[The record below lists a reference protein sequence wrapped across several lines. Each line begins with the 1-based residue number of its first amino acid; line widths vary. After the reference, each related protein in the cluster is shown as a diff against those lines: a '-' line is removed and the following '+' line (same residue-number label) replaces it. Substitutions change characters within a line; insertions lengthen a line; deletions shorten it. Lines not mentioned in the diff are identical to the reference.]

1 MTLLASELTTSS
13 TPPSLPAAA
22 PISPM
27 APRTKSIGSISL
39 VPTAGE
45 SSPTSILVDVT
56 ANCPAGEKEL
66 KRMQQYSD
74 ELFLPE
80 EMIYENSLIKVWSI
94 EEEQPT
100 GTSSHSSSSSSQ
112 FPMMRLQEEATYDKK
127 AFGSLSRHE
136 QTKEKK
142 PAVAETAPVTPM
154 QLIDALDGLEI
165 DSDSDM
171 DDLFMTLPPTSIAL
185 RPRLSPSP
193 LSPLAIDID
202 ESHNSSGSTVSSGST
217 NTVVLDASMHSL
229 HLDEE
234 LMKPTR
240 PPRGHRRNHRRNQSH
255 FDFQF
260 K

>member
-1 MTLLASELTTSS
+1 MALLASELTTSS

-22 PISPM
+22 PLSPM
-27 APRTKSIGSISL
+27 GPRTKSIGSISL

-66 KRMQQYSD
+66 KRMQRYSD

-80 EMIYENSLIKVWSI
+80 EMIYENALIKVWSI
-94 EEEQPT
+94 EEEEPI
-100 GTSSHSSSSSSQ
+100 GASNHSSSSSPS
-112 FPMMRLQEEATYDKK
+112 PMMRLQEEATYDKK
-127 AFGSLSRHE
+127 AFDSLSRHE
-136 QTKEKK
+136 QTKERKT
-142 PAVAETAPVTPM
+142 AVAETAPVTPVE
-154 QLIDALDGLEI
+154 LRDTLDGLDI

-171 DDLFMTLPPTSIAL
+171 DDLFLTLPPTSIAL

-202 ESHNSSGSTVSSGST
+202 ESHNSSGSTVSSEST
-217 NTVVLDASMHSL
+217 NTVVLDASIHSL
-229 HLDEE
+229 NLDEE

-240 PPRGHRRNHRRNQSH
+240 PSRGHRRNHRRNQSH
-255 FDFQF
+255 FDFHF